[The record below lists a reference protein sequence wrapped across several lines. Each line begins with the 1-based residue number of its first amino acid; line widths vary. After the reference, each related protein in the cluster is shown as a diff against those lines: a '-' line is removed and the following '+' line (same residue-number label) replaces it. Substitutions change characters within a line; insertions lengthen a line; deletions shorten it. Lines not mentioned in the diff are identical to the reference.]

1 MGLFAGIVSALADRL
16 KTKKGRLVT
25 SSLFRQGVFMNAL
38 NLCASDATLN
48 PTKRML
54 EHDTIPQYVNSR
66 SDRSPANEVYESS
79 DRKYFSLVASPD
91 QADSASAALAEA
103 LECDNSTEA
112 VAAALASMPFKD
124 IDNVMRTLK
133 IPLAVKTDS
142 SITPPEDPRLQNLF
156 QSFAQ
161 DQSPPSDCPQV
172 TPNPNRNRNPNP
184 NRNPGVGLEGC
195 N

>member
-1 MGLFAGIVSALADRL
+1 MGLFSGIVCALAERL

-25 SSLFRQGVFMNAL
+25 TSLFRQGVFANAL

-48 PTKRML
+48 PTKHML
-54 EHDTIPQYVNSR
+54 EHDVPNYASSQG
-66 SDRSPANEVYESS
+66 DRSPAIDVYESS
-79 DRKYFSLVASPD
+79 DRKYFSLVASPN
-91 QADSASAALAEA
+91 QADSASAALAKA
-103 LECDNSTEA
+103 LDCDNSTEA

-172 TPNPNRNRNPNP
+172 TPNPNRNHNPNP
-184 NRNPGVGLEGC
+184 NPNPGVGLEGC